1 MNIEK
6 LKKFIMEELERT
18 LRWKE
23 MHWKQSTNKKLSK
36 DEREEHLD
44 MYKHYQ
50 GTKFALIQ
58 VYEYIASLECEE
70 EDK

>member
-23 MHWKQSTNKKLSK
+23 THWQLSTDKKLSE
-36 DEREEHLD
+36 DEREQNLN

-50 GTKFALIQ
+50 GEKFALIQ
-58 VYEYIASLECEE
+58 VYEYIARLEYEE